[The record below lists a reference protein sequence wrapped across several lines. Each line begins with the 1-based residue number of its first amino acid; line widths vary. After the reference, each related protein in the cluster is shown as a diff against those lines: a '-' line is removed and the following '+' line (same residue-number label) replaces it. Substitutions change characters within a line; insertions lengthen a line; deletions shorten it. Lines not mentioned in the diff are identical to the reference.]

1 MLPTSTQNYIEILEK
16 TNQQLS
22 LWYNPYGLMIGVLTL
37 LVALLAIYF
46 AYILWRQGKDYKDF
60 LLEQK
65 SLIKDDTRNYAKEVI
80 DQLSASLVE
89 ELRTTTGEQRKL
101 IERQLESLRTAR
113 ESINLTEAQ
122 IQSILVLLQS
132 FGSDSE
138 TISSIEG
145 VLRGRQP
152 FLRDQDF
159 ARANISQTQVNAI
172 ISLLQSFGADIPT
185 IRNVLKV
192 LTGPYRA

>member
-152 FLRDQDF
+152 FLRGQDF

-192 LTGPYRA
+192 LSGP

>member
-172 ISLLQSFGADIPT
+172 ISLLQSFADALSDDPA
-185 IRNVLKV
+185 R
-192 LTGPYRA
+192 